1 MKKSRVL
8 ALGLT
13 AALSVS
19 LLAGCGTGDT
29 QTTPAPEGSTP
40 VETGTTGAAN
50 ELNVCFASEPETMDP
65 SMNRTV
71 DGNVMITH
79 LFEGLYKWV
88 DSDPSGDGRNGAT
101 AVLEPG
107 MAAEEPTVT
116 PNEDGTYTYTF
127 KLREDAKWSD
137 GQPVTANDFVYSWRR
152 LVDPAT
158 ASPYNTIIAMVKN
171 ANEIIAGELPK
182 EELGVAAPDEHTF
195 EVTLTYNCP
204 YFLDICAF
212 PNCMPLRED
221 IVEGNAT
228 WTCLLYTSPS
238 PRDCS

>member
-88 DSDPSGDGRNGAT
+88 DSDPSGRRAQRCYRRAGARHGRRGAHCHS
-101 AVLEPG
+101 E
-107 MAAEEPTVT
+107 
-116 PNEDGTYTYTF
+116 
-127 KLREDAKWSD
+127 
-137 GQPVTANDFVYSWRR
+137 
-152 LVDPAT
+152 
-158 ASPYNTIIAMVKN
+158 
-171 ANEIIAGELPK
+171 
-182 EELGVAAPDEHTF
+182 
-195 EVTLTYNCP
+195 
-204 YFLDICAF
+204 
-212 PNCMPLRED
+212 
-221 IVEGNAT
+221 
-228 WTCLLYTSPS
+228 
-238 PRDCS
+238 

>member
-158 ASPYNTIIAMVKN
+158 ASPYNTIIAMVRTPTRSSP
-171 ANEIIAGELPK
+171 ASCPRRSWASPLP
-182 EELGVAAPDEHTF
+182 TS
-195 EVTLTYNCP
+195 T
-204 YFLDICAF
+204 
-212 PNCMPLRED
+212 PLRS
-221 IVEGNAT
+221 
-228 WTCLLYTSPS
+228 L
-238 PRDCS
+238 

>member
-79 LFEGLYKWV
+79 LFEGLYKGV
-88 DSDPSGDGRNGAT
+88 FLGETVSIDQNTDQMLPLPVGADVEVADEPRPRLFVVGGD
-101 AVLEPG
+101 V
-107 MAAEEPTVT
+107 V
-116 PNEDGTYTYTF
+116 
-127 KLREDAKWSD
+127 S
-137 GQPVTANDFVYSWRR
+137 
-152 LVDPAT
+152 
-158 ASPYNTIIAMVKN
+158 
-171 ANEIIAGELPK
+171 
-182 EELGVAAPDEHTF
+182 
-195 EVTLTYNCP
+195 
-204 YFLDICAF
+204 
-212 PNCMPLRED
+212 
-221 IVEGNAT
+221 
-228 WTCLLYTSPS
+228 
-238 PRDCS
+238 

>member
-40 VETGTTGAAN
+40 VETGTTGATN

-107 MAAEEPTVT
+107 MAAEVLVSKRPDLFV
-116 PNEDGTYTYTF
+116 NGVV
-127 KLREDAKWSD
+127 
-137 GQPVTANDFVYSWRR
+137 VTADAFGFPHGLQRCQNLADF
-152 LVDPAT
+152 T
-158 ASPYNTIIAMVKN
+158 AQPPGVVSN
-171 ANEIIAGELPK
+171 ARKCQLCFAD
-182 EELGVAAPDEHTF
+182 VH
-195 EVTLTYNCP
+195 
-204 YFLDICAF
+204 
-212 PNCMPLRED
+212 
-221 IVEGNAT
+221 
-228 WTCLLYTSPS
+228 
-238 PRDCS
+238 

>member
-40 VETGTTGAAN
+40 VETGTTGATN

-116 PNEDGTYTYTF
+116 PNEDGT
-127 KLREDAKWSD
+127 
-137 GQPVTANDFVYSWRR
+137 
-152 LVDPAT
+152 
-158 ASPYNTIIAMVKN
+158 
-171 ANEIIAGELPK
+171 
-182 EELGVAAPDEHTF
+182 
-195 EVTLTYNCP
+195 
-204 YFLDICAF
+204 
-212 PNCMPLRED
+212 
-221 IVEGNAT
+221 
-228 WTCLLYTSPS
+228 
-238 PRDCS
+238 